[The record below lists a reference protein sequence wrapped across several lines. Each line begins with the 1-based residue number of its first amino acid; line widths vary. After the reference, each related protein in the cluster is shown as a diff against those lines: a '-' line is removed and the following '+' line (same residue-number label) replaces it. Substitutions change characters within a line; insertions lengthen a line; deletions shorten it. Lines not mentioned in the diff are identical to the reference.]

1 MSSTADAQLALLGA
15 AIDELAEVARTAA
28 GGAEDAAVAQRLAVL
43 WAMVADL
50 DPGLAQRLPGYA
62 TAGGSLTA
70 DAPET
75 PLAGGTS
82 QQPAG

>member
-1 MSSTADAQLALLGA
+1 MSSTAEAQLALLGA
-15 AIDELAEVARTAA
+15 AIDELAEAARAA
-28 GGAEDAAVAQRLAVL
+28 GGEPAALAQRLAVL

-62 TAGGSLTA
+62 TAGGDLTA
-70 DAPET
+70 DTPKT

-82 QQPAG
+82 GQPAG